1 MISLV
6 LIFGFLCRSSIFRYP
21 DDLRNIVQQCAIQP
35 TEVGGTPTHRRAT
48 PPCPVGGSAGKKGG
62 GTVLIQRLYPL
73 ECMYSFAPCRNTY

>member
-48 PPCPVGGSAGKKGG
+48 PPCPVGGSAGKKMEA
-62 GTVLIQRLYPL
+62 LY
-73 ECMYSFAPCRNTY
+73 